1 MVHLLISVA
10 IIYFKKSSFA
20 GPNKSGVDWDTR
32 LSICRGVAEGLEHLH
47 EPERSIV
54 HGNIKPTNILLH
66 GKGGVKLSDFG
77 LVSFYDEH
85 ELLHLAAKEAS
96 K

>member
-1 MVHLLISVA
+1 MYLLIYVTK
-10 IIYFKKSSFA
+10 IYFKKSSFA
-20 GPNKSGVDWDTR
+20 GPDRIEVDWDTR
-32 LSICRGVAEGLEHLH
+32 LSICRGIAEGLEHLH

-77 LVSFYDEH
+77 LVSFYDEN
-85 ELLHLAAKEAS
+85 ELLHLTAKEAS